1 MLEVGAGGWGSHVPE
16 GGRAELKALPSA
28 MAQGLLQHFM
38 CKSHQIPRNNSLTD
52 ILSI

>member
-1 MLEVGAGGWGSHVPE
+1 MGGWVFHVPE

-38 CKSHQIPRNNSLTD
+38 CKSHQIPQTNSLTD
-52 ILSI
+52 VLSI